1 MISSLPLWSNVPDHP
16 PQTKTAGSSTRPF
29 KTLFRE
35 FRSCSLAQL
44 AFFTGAGLPTFFSIA
59 RFSSRARGEST
70 SALAL
75 SR

>member
-1 MISSLPLWSNVPDHP
+1 MRASRKGQAENTHGQVIDPAVSKLSSRIPLS
-16 PQTKTAGSSTRPF
+16 Q
-29 KTLFRE
+29 
-35 FRSCSLAQL
+35 LAQL

-59 RFSSRARGEST
+59 RFRSRARGEST